1 MSGSENSLVDV
12 FDDLGDIVEPV
23 VGMIFDSLDDAYNF
37 YLSYSCRVG
46 KHPKDVDQG
55 LSVEWAVDNEHDH
68 GCAPDKVRYMR
79 CHRIIPQFVRKQLEI
94 NEDAG
99 IPKNLSIHSM
109 FDQTGGYNTCMYTE
123 RDLRNL
129 LAQRRALKLG
139 EGDADALVCYFADR
153 QRRCSYF
160 YYLCEMDGD
169 GRLRNV
175 FWSDG
180 RSRASYKYFGDVVT
194 FDTTYLTNTYEM
206 PFAPFI
212 GVNHHGQSVLF
223 GCALLSDETIPTFER
238 LFQTFLSCM
247 DDAAPKA
254 KLPHKFNSCANKDYI
269 VELVGQLVYD
279 LDTIEEFEHGWTS
292 MVEDEDLGQNEFWIK
307 NLYDIREQ
315 WVPIY
320 VKRTFWAGMST
331 TRRSESMNAYFDKY
345 VNSKTTLREFAVKYE
360 TAVLAKWEKEAAEDW
375 RYSNRFPNMVSTK
388 VYTFR
393 VFNIFQEEVKAL
405 IPCHSELQQEDGTV
419 STYVVDE
426 AHNGKIFHVGFC
438 IVGNLYH
445 CTCKLFQFKGIVCRH
460 GMAVYRQRGVA
471 YIPEAYVVPRWRK
484 DFFRTHSLMTVAD
497 PFVTRNLNVY
507 EDVYSRA
514 HQLLINLVECCYRNE
529 NSVRELLKCLSNIHI
544 ELSNQ
549 DVDDTIVPAASSS
562 GGRKVLDPCKKRRVG
577 RPRTVRLKPFYEKFK
592 ANSASRAPVNNQT
605 FAGQSPH
612 VPCIKEPSSSGML
625 SSEDI
630 LYGTSQSHV
639 DLLARFT
646 RMKVPH
652 MEDED

>member
-1 MSGSENSLVDV
+1 
-12 FDDLGDIVEPV
+12 
-23 VGMIFDSLDDAYNF
+23 
-37 YLSYSCRVG
+37 
-46 KHPKDVDQG
+46 
-55 LSVEWAVDNEHDH
+55 
-68 GCAPDKVRYMR
+68 
-79 CHRIIPQFVRKQLEI
+79 
-94 NEDAG
+94 
-99 IPKNLSIHSM
+99 
-109 FDQTGGYNTCMYTE
+109 
-123 RDLRNL
+123 
-129 LAQRRALKLG
+129 
-139 EGDADALVCYFADR
+139 
-153 QRRCSYF
+153 
-160 YYLCEMDGD
+160 MDGD

-206 PFAPFI
+206 PFASFV

-223 GCALLSDETIPTFER
+223 GCALLSDETIPTFEW

-254 KLPHKFNSCANKDYI
+254 VITDRAAMGQAIKTIFPHSRHRLCLWHIMQKLPPKFNGRANKDYI

-279 LDTIEEFEHGWTS
+279 SDTIEEFEHGWTS

-307 NLYDIREQ
+307 NLYVIREQ

-331 TRRSESMNAYFDKY
+331 TQRSESMNAYFDKY
-345 VNSKTTLREFAVKYE
+345 VNSKTTFREFAVKYE

-375 RYSNRFPNMVSTK
+375 RSSNRFPNMVSTMPFERQFAQ

-426 AHNGKIFHVGFC
+426 AHNGKTFHVGLC
-438 IVGNLYH
+438 IVSNLYH

-471 YIPEAYVVPRWRK
+471 YIPEAYVVSRWRK

-507 EDVYSRA
+507 
-514 HQLLINLVECCYRNE
+514 
-529 NSVRELLKCLSNIHI
+529 
-544 ELSNQ
+544 
-549 DVDDTIVPAASSS
+549 T
-562 GGRKVLDPCKKRRVG
+562 
-577 RPRTVRLKPFYEKFK
+577 
-592 ANSASRAPVNNQT
+592 
-605 FAGQSPH
+605 QS
-612 VPCIKEPSSSGML
+612 
-625 SSEDI
+625 
-630 LYGTSQSHV
+630 
-639 DLLARFT
+639 
-646 RMKVPH
+646 
-652 MEDED
+652 